1 GTETL
6 GVQFVNTNHA
16 LVVQFDG
23 TATSSGSMDL
33 QTLPSTLSG
42 GYAFTLSGEGP
53 DNATVAIGGVLS
65 ITGTALQGVFD
76 INDAGTAAPVLD
88 TAFSGTISAADG
100 FGRGTISGA
109 DLLGTTPTALVYYVV
124 GPEAIRIID
133 VDTAD
138 SVVGSAFGQGAGSFS
153 NASLPVDSNFVFG
166 VASNSW
172 GGHFYAAAGMFTV
185 PSSGTFTGV
194 GDDDEESVIAS
205 DKAISGTYSIP
216 ASSSICGAAYSG
228 ASYNGYGCLIITP
241 GDLGDVSALGIY
253 MTDPTLN
260 LSDPNNTTSGLG
272 GALLADLD
280 SDVVGR
286 GVLIPQTD
294 PAKASFAG
302 NYAFGAQD
310 YNGLNPSSGWEFDF
324 VGQGAVTDLAFGSG
338 TAGLLSDPFLT
349 LDSGNGDPTYS
360 GATFSG
366 TAVADTNHQGR
377 YTIPLVIDAG
387 AGSPVDL
394 SVVIYQA
401 SGGELFWLSEDSND
415 LFFGSLQQQGSLT
428 GLPAA
433 KTKPKQKP

>member
-1 GTETL
+1 
-6 GVQFVNTNHA
+6 
-16 LVVQFDG
+16 
-23 TATSSGSMDL
+23 
-33 QTLPSTLSG
+33 
-42 GYAFTLSGEGP
+42 
-53 DNATVAIGGVLS
+53 
-65 ITGTALQGVFD
+65 
-76 INDAGTAAPVLD
+76 
-88 TAFSGTISAADG
+88 
-100 FGRGTISGA
+100 
-109 DLLGTTPTALVYYVV
+109 
-124 GPEAIRIID
+124 
-133 VDTAD
+133 
-138 SVVGSAFGQGAGSFS
+138 
-153 NASLPVDSNFVFG
+153 
-166 VASNSW
+166 
-172 GGHFYAAAGMFTV
+172 MFTV

-205 DKAISGTYSIP
+205 DKAISGTYSI
-216 ASSSICGAAYSG
+216 AS
-228 ASYNGYGCLIITP
+228 NGYGSLTITSANF
-241 GDLGDVSALGIY
+241 GDVSALGIY

-280 SDVVGR
+280 NDLVGR

-294 PAKASFAG
+294 PSTASFAG

-324 VGQGAVTDLAFGSG
+324 VGQGSVTGLALDGS
-338 TAGLLSDPFLT
+338 GLLSDPFLT

-366 TAVADTNHQGR
+366 TAVADANHQGR
-377 YTIPLVIDAG
+377 YSIPLAVSAG